1 MDEIFAKVERAKKE
15 WEATIDAL
23 SEGVALFQ
31 TNTLEIRRANW
42 RLARFL
48 HSTPHQL
55 VGANIHT
62 LLCDCSDPGCSLLTL
77 LSASEPTGEEIW
89 REDSHQKWMIST
101 AIIPDMF
108 SQESNTVIVV
118 RDVTQERAMQ
128 DCLIESEKKAV
139 ILRVASG
146 LAEQITPSVRY
157 CLHYLSMLSTHVT
170 ELRSA
175 FCDYRIALTQKD
187 STQPASG
194 FNWEAIESRYSVEF
208 ILQDIAQ
215 AVKLTQNDL
224 RKIFSAVNHISN
236 LEESRPHMLHMEL
249 NRLME
254 DSLGF
259 VKDELGDKIILES
272 SYAQDLPAVMCNPVR
287 MQMALTGLLSLL
299 AQSSPLDGRLKIKT
313 RRNNG
318 HVQVV
323 MEASQEA
330 GSTTGEAAVTTTQKR
345 DIEAANLD
353 MDLIANIIQ
362 DHGGELQFNNGSDN
376 SMILTVCLPVSTHM
390 TNE

>member
-1 MDEIFAKVERAKKE
+1 
-15 WEATIDAL
+15 
-23 SEGVALFQ
+23 
-31 TNTLEIRRANW
+31 
-42 RLARFL
+42 
-48 HSTPHQL
+48 
-55 VGANIHT
+55 
-62 LLCDCSDPGCSLLTL
+62 
-77 LSASEPTGEEIW
+77 
-89 REDSHQKWMIST
+89 
-101 AIIPDMF
+101 
-108 SQESNTVIVV
+108 
-118 RDVTQERAMQ
+118 MQ
-128 DCLIESEKKAV
+128 DCLIEAEKKAV
-139 ILRVASG
+139 ILRVAAG

-187 STQPASG
+187 TAQPTSG

-236 LEESRPHMLHMEL
+236 LEESRPQMLHMEL

-272 SYAQDLPAVMCNPVR
+272 SYAQDLPAVLCNPVR
-287 MQMALTGLLSLL
+287 MQMALTGLISLL
-299 AQSSPLDGRLKIKT
+299 AQSSPVDGRLKIKT
-313 RRNNG
+313 QRNNG

-323 MEASQEA
+323 MEAGQEVRLHIRRS
-330 GSTTGEAAVTTTQKR
+330 GWNDRSKTGHR
-345 DIEAANLD
+345 SN
-353 MDLIANIIQ
+353 
-362 DHGGELQFNNGSDN
+362 
-376 SMILTVCLPVSTHM
+376 
-390 TNE
+390 

>member
-1 MDEIFAKVERAKKE
+1 MDEVFTKVERAKKE

-62 LLCDCSDPGCSLLTL
+62 LLCGCSDPQCSLLTL
-77 LSASEPTGEEIW
+77 LSANEPTGDEIW

-128 DCLIESEKKAV
+128 DCLIEAEKKAV
-139 ILRVASG
+139 ILRVAAG
-146 LAEQITPSVRY
+146 LAEQITPSIRY

-187 STQPASG
+187 SPQPSSG

-236 LEESRPHMLHMEL
+236 LEESRPQMLHMEL

-259 VKDELGDKIILES
+259 VKDELGDKIVLES
-272 SYAQDLPAVMCNPVR
+272 SYAQDLPAVLCNPVR

-299 AQSSPLDGRLKIKT
+299 AQSSPVDGRLKIKT
-313 RRNNG
+313 QRNNG

-323 MEASQEA
+323 MEAGQEA
-330 GSTTGEAAVTTTQKR
+330 GSTTGEAARYDCSKTGDRSDQPGYG
-345 DIEAANLD
+345 LD
-353 MDLIANIIQ
+353 FQ
-362 DHGGELQFNNGSDN
+362 YHPGPWRPSFN
-376 SMILTVCLPVSTHM
+376 STM
-390 TNE
+390 GRITA